1 MKEPKKFNI
10 ELSSAEFLLVVKSL
24 EWYIGDHCV
33 HDYEERPYQELI
45 DKLVELSEESEGE

>member
-33 HDYEERPYQELI
+33 YDYEERPYQELI
-45 DKLVELSEESEGE
+45 DKLVELSGESEGE